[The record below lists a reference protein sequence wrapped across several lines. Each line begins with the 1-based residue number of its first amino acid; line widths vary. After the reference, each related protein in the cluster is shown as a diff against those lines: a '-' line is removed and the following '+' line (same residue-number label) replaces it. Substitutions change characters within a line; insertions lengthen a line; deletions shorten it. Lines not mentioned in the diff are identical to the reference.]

1 MTNFLENWF
10 KRITA
15 SNEDLDAEELRE
27 ELEHQGADAIA
38 DVKLGSVTTHTGKI
52 RSLVFRPE
60 IKVPALEA
68 EIFDGTGFIVVI
80 WLGRRTIAE
89 IKPGVS
95 ISVSGRLVNVDGKLT
110 MYNPKYTVLARGGE
124 V

>member
-60 IKVPALEA
+60 VKVPALEA

>member
-1 MTNFLENWF
+1 MTNFFTAWIN
-10 KRITA
+10 RITT
-15 SNEDLDAEELRE
+15 SNADLDAEELRE
-27 ELEHQGADAIA
+27 ELEQQAADAIA

-60 IKVPALEA
+60 VKVPALEA

-80 WLGRRTIAE
+80 WLGRRTIAG
-89 IKPGVS
+89 IKPGTS
-95 ISVSGRLVNVDGKLT
+95 ISVTGRLVNVDGKLT
-110 MYNPKYTVLARGGE
+110 MYNPKYTIIARGGE